1 MKYWPLLWGN
11 LSRHRGRTVFTLL
24 SAATAFLLFGL
35 LMAVRTAFTSGVSLA
50 GADRLVTMSSISLV
64 QSLPLGYAQRIAMV
78 PGVREV
84 SYEDWVGGYFQDPR
98 NAIVAF
104 AVQPRSYL
112 AIYSELK
119 LAQSQQSAWYA
130 DRRGAIV
137 GSALAKQYGWHV
149 GDEVPLKS
157 NVWRSS
163 DGSNLWPVK
172 IDGIYHTEAAGQG
185 NLLLMHYRYLDERRA
200 FRKGTVGLFVLR
212 IAHPAQ
218 AAAIASR
225 IDGLFAN
232 SPDETKTS
240 TEKIFL
246 QSFAAQF
253 GDIGAIVTAIVT
265 AVLFSMLLVTANTM
279 VQSVRERT
287 NELATLKAIGFS
299 DRRVAALVMAEALLI
314 TGLGGGA
321 GLGLAY
327 GLLATLKVVAS
338 DLMQFLPGLAMPV
351 SAFGVGMGLIV
362 GLGVASGLLPAYQAS
377 RLNVATALRR
387 A

>member
-1 MKYWPLLWGN
+1 MKYLPLLWGN
-11 LSRHRGRTVFTLL
+11 LARHRARTVFTLL
-24 SAATAFLLFGL
+24 SVVTAFLLFGL

-64 QSLPLGYAQRIAMV
+64 QSLPLGYAGRIATV

-104 AVQPRSYL
+104 AVDPRSYL
-112 AIYSELK
+112 NIYSELS
-119 LAQSQQSAWYA
+119 LSQSQKSAWFA

-137 GSALAKQYGWHV
+137 GKVLAQQFDWHV
-149 GDEVPLKS
+149 GDVVPLKS

-163 DGSNLWPVK
+163 DGDNLWPVK
-172 IDGIYHTEAAGQG
+172 IDGIYNTSAAGQD

-200 FRKGTVGLFVLR
+200 FRKGSVGLFILR
-212 IAHPAQ
+212 IADPER
-218 AAAIASR
+218 AAEVAAR
-225 IDGLFAN
+225 VDALFAN
-232 SPDETKTS
+232 SPHETKTS

-253 GDIGAIVTAIVT
+253 GNIGAIVIAIVM
-265 AVLFSMLLVTANTM
+265 AVLFSMLLVTGNTM

-287 NELATLKAIGFS
+287 SELATLKAIGFS
-299 DRRVAALVMAEALLI
+299 DRKIAVLVMAESLLI
-314 TGLGGGA
+314 TGIGGGA

-327 GLLATLKVVAS
+327 ALLAILNHTAS
-338 DLMQFLPGLAMPV
+338 ALMQFLPGLAIPL
-351 SAFGVGMGLIV
+351 SGLGIGAAWIV
-362 GLGVASGLLPAYQAS
+362 GLGTVSGLFPAYQAS
-377 RLNVATALRR
+377 RLKVAAALRR